1 MKRFFL
7 SLNNSKNQ
15 ACNVMEG
22 DSILRSVKF
31 KMSVLYPQGKLKSLF
46 VIGFSLCFMI
56 GTIAVS
62 DAAPKKRIAVLYFE
76 DHSRFDSPTG
86 CGCVPTFIGNIISTK
101 KRWDLEAGFA
111 KMLNRKLVE
120 TNVYEPVSKDELLDA
135 MALMTL
141 SRQNLKKLDQAQRA
155 TLAKH
160 LNADVIV
167 VGDIRTFNQERLRTN
182 ASRTL
187 REGGREGQRGSTSAS
202 YLAPVILRGSLHRA
216 TIKLNMKFYNASGNP
231 VAEPRISASRDHGYL
246 GTKFASLEA
255 STTEE
260 GTNLSFGQ
268 TRDTQ
273 RKNPRPIV
281 KPTELNAIQFAS
293 AEYDRTLFGVVTNE
307 ALIKVVL
314 ALRDSV
320 GPNFITPWEPKT
332 ATPKEGQETPTIASG
347 EPVKGKIQYVDNE
360 HPDMV
365 YVNIGSN
372 KRVAINQEFAVYTKG
387 KPVRDLDTGEILIYV
402 PKQIGLMV
410 VSEILNDKVSI
421 FRVVETTE
429 PLKIGDTVRE
439 ITPDPDAPA
448 ESASES
454 SSAEEE
460 Q

>member
-1 MKRFFL
+1 MKRFF
-7 SLNNSKNQ
+7 S
-15 ACNVMEG
+15 
-22 DSILRSVKF
+22 
-31 KMSVLYPQGKLKSLF
+31 YLF
-46 VIGFSLCFMI
+46 VMGFSLCLMI
-56 GTIAVS
+56 SAVAVS

-86 CGCVPTFIGNIISTK
+86 CGCVPTFIGNLFSTK

-120 TNVYEPVSKDELLDA
+120 TNVYEPVSNDELLDA

-141 SRQNLKKLDQAQRA
+141 SRQNLKKLNQEQRA

-167 VGDIRTFNQERLRTN
+167 VGDIRKFNQERLRTN

-187 REGGREGQRGSTSAS
+187 REGGREAQRGAATTS
-202 YLAPVILRGSLHRA
+202 YLAPVILRGSLHRV
-216 TIKLNMKFYNASGNP
+216 TIKLNMKFYNASGNA
-231 VAEPRISASRDHGYL
+231 VAEPRISASRDHSYA

-255 STTEE
+255 SMTEE
-260 GTNLSFGQ
+260 GTNLTFGQ
-268 TRDTQ
+268 TRDSQ

-281 KPTELNAIQFAS
+281 KPTELNQIQFAS
-293 AEYDRTLFGVVTNE
+293 TEYDRTLFGVVTNE

-332 ATPKEGQETPTIASG
+332 TTEDKEASTMASG

-360 HPDMV
+360 HPDKI

-372 KRVAINQEFAVYTKG
+372 KRIAINQEFAVYTKG
-387 KPVRDLDTGEILIYV
+387 KPVRDLDTGEILTYV
-402 PKQIGLMV
+402 PKPIGRV
-410 VSEILNDKVSI
+410 AVSEILNDKVSI
-421 FRVVETTE
+421 FRVVEMVE
-429 PLKIGDTVRE
+429 PLKIGDAVRE
-439 ITPDPDAPA
+439 ITPDSA
-448 ESASES
+448 ESEESTSEVDS
-454 SSAEEE
+454 SEE
-460 Q
+460 QK